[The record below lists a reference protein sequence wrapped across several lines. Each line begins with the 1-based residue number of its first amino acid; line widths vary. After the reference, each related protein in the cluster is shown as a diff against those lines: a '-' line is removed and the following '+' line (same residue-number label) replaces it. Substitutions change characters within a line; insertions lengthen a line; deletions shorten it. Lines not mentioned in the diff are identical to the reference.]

1 MSLSNIV
8 RPGDGIHVIDLPP
21 GVLGQNSTGRQER
34 DGWMRFD
41 TRVGFC
47 APIAKTVIEWTFL
60 SARRV

>member
-8 RPGDGIHVIDLPP
+8 RPGDGIHVIYLPDD
-21 GVLGQNSTGRQER
+21 VLEQDSTGRQEK
-34 DGWMRFD
+34 DGWMPFD

-47 APIAKTVIEWTFL
+47 PPMAKTVIEWTFL